1 MNNRKME
8 IGDKMSFE
16 IEMSDYIL
24 KCQIILG
31 ELFKNHPSENEKQG
45 INLYKKGVMDSY
57 YMFLKCINE
66 QIKK

>member
-1 MNNRKME
+1 MKIMRNRKMD
-8 IGDKMSFE
+8 IGDKMGFE
-16 IEMSDYIL
+16 IEMSDYIR
-24 KCQIILG
+24 
-31 ELFKNHPSENEKQG
+31 ELFENLPLENEKQG

>member
-1 MNNRKME
+1 MD
-8 IGDKMSFE
+8 IGDKMGFE
-16 IEMSDYIL
+16 IEMSDYIR
-24 KCQIILG
+24 
-31 ELFKNHPSENEKQG
+31 ELFENLPLENEKQG